1 MLLLPRNVAKISE
14 VCNSDDHHRYSFSGV
29 HVQEFKD
36 SWRLEATDGKKLIM
50 LQGEK
55 TEPRK
60 FHDKLA
66 AESLEALQ
74 GEFFDFIMP
83 ADDWARAF
91 KLLNKDADFV
101 ALTGEE
107 RVIHVAADRHR
118 FDSYAL
124 DKGFPHVAD
133 IIPRKPAVFVLDVKA
148 IDLMAVLKA
157 ALAANDPQMSDR
169 VRLCFY
175 DKNAPFGVQAFP
187 PDGQTFDA
195 LIMPLS
201 IGNL

>member
-1 MLLLPRNVAKISE
+1 MLLLPRSVAKISE
-14 VCNSDDHHRYSFSGV
+14 VCTSSDHHRYSFSGV
-29 HVQEFKD
+29 HVQEFQD

-50 LQGEK
+50 VQGEK
-55 TEPRK
+55 AEPRK

-66 AESLEALQ
+66 AESLEDLQ
-74 GEFFDFIMP
+74 GGLFDFVMP
-83 ADDWARAF
+83 ADDWTRAF
-91 KLLNKDADFV
+91 KLLNRDADFV

-118 FDSYAL
+118 FDSYVL
-124 DKGFPHVAD
+124 DKGFPRVSD
-133 IIPRKPAVFVLDVKA
+133 IVPRKPAVFVLDVKA

-157 ALAANDPQMSDR
+157 ALAANDPQMDDR
-169 VRLCFY
+169 VRLCFF

-187 PDGQTFDA
+187 PAGQTFDA

-201 IGNL
+201 VGNL

>member
-14 VCNSDDHHRYSFSGV
+14 VCNGEHHHHYSFSGV

-36 SWRLEATDGKKLIM
+36 SWRLEATDGKKLIV
-50 LQGEK
+50 LQGPK
-55 TEPRK
+55 VEPRRL
-60 FHDKLA
+60 HDKLA
-66 AESLEALQ
+66 AESLEELQ
-74 GEFFDFIMP
+74 GGLFDFVMP
-83 ADDWARAF
+83 ADDWSRAF

-101 ALTGEE
+101 VLTGEE

-124 DKGFPHVAD
+124 DKGFPRIGE

-148 IDLMAVLKA
+148 LDLMAVLKA
-157 ALAANDPQMSDR
+157 ALAANDPLNDR

-175 DKNAPFGVQAFP
+175 DRSAPFGVQAFP
-187 PDGQTFDA
+187 PEGQTFDA
-195 LIMPLS
+195 LIMPLP
-201 IGNL
+201 IGKP